1 MSMEDEG
8 GASHNQ
14 RLLAAAREDN
24 EELLQDVFQH
34 EGKFD
39 VNYQDGL
46 GNTGEWAY
54 LYPICSL
61 ERLTELALHY
71 AAAHGSTTVLEY
83 ILSHEDC
90 DVDPINRVAKATPLH
105 LALTAL
111 SGEENAEARHAVAE
125 SLIEAGADTLIKD
138 KNGDTALDLVHSSD
152 DEIKRLI
159 RKSRAEAA
167 LSLDDVT
174 NDDDDDGS
182 GSGSD
187 TD

>member
-46 GNTGEWAY
+46 GNT
-54 LYPICSL
+54 
-61 ERLTELALHY
+61 ALHY